1 MIDKDLQ
8 QHYTSGHLHEAVL
21 AAIIEAGYDPDNL
34 DIDVLAHSEEFHKL
48 GRQTAC
54 ATIRKSCHRR

>member
-34 DIDVLAHSEEFHKL
+34 DIDPLAPRDGSSSFAASQTQSE
-48 GRQTAC
+48 
-54 ATIRKSCHRR
+54 